1 VKISRIP
8 WPSRPQ
14 GALPPMPKLVF
25 VLFVAIAL
33 AACGRSEDAPPVATA
48 PAPVAPAPA
57 PVEPVA
63 VDPGLGDLTVDEL
76 YGRAREAMA
85 AQRMVAP
92 AGDNALEYYLA
103 IVEKEPGNAGARD
116 ALRELFP
123 FASGTAEQ
131 EINQGNL
138 EEAARIVAALAL
150 ADPENYS
157 LTILRGKLEA
167 RRRIVERE
175 QLAQAAAAAAA
186 ATAAA
191 VPRPPTPTPSVAE
204 SPAVVEP
211 APTVAATAPPPAAVV
226 TPAPTPVP
234 VQPAVPPPTP
244 AASGVN
250 SDLAVVSMVSP
261 AYPPQAARSRAEGWV
276 EVEFT
281 VSAGGQV
288 ENARVVRSDPPR
300 IFDREAIRSIERSTF
315 SPRVENG
322 VPVSS
327 SARRRIEFKLD
338 G

>member
-1 VKISRIP
+1 
-8 WPSRPQ
+8 
-14 GALPPMPKLVF
+14 MPKLV
-25 VLFVAIAL
+25 VLLFVAIAL
-33 AACGRSEDAPPVATA
+33 AACGRSEDAPPAATA

-63 VDPGLGDLTVDEL
+63 VAPGLGDLSVDEL
-76 YGRAREAMA
+76 YGRARAAMA

-131 EINQGNL
+131 EIIQGNL

-191 VPRPPTPTPSVAE
+191 VPRPTTPTPSVAE
-204 SPAVVEP
+204 SPAATEPAP
-211 APTVAATAPPPAAVV
+211 APTVAATVPPPAAATV
-226 TPAPTPVP
+226 TPPPAP
-234 VQPAVPPPTP
+234 VQPATPPPP
-244 AASGVN
+244 APSATGVN